1 MLQFTHTNRKRN
13 MNSKQVQAL
22 RNKINAAWAAND
34 RATADKLQAKL
45 HAHFTAAADKFVNSS
60 AGQAHMNNLMS
71 RP

>member
-1 MLQFTHTNRKRN
+1 

-34 RATADKLQAKL
+34 RATANNLQAKL
-45 HAHFTAAADKFVNSS
+45 HAHFATVSDKFVNSA
-60 AGQAHMNNLMS
+60 AGKAHINHLMS

>member
-1 MLQFTHTNRKRN
+1 MTAN
-13 MNSKQVQAL
+13 QVQAL

-45 HAHFTAAADKFVNSS
+45 HSHFTAAADKFVNSA
-60 AGQAHMNNLMS
+60 AGLAHMNNMMG